1 MGDGTPVDRLR
12 SAPGHLVGE
21 GSVVPGR
28 TIALDKARVVVGRDP
43 ASCDVV
49 LPQPFISKRHAVFET
64 DEDGRTALHDLG
76 SKFGTFLNG
85 ERIAG
90 GSLANGDRVGF
101 GPDGLIA
108 FRYVANG
115 TAGTHAAAEVSA
127 TDVTTT
133 IDRSGVEGTT
143 TLRVARKRQ
152 LAIGRAPDNDIVL
165 DAPSVSRHHAQLT
178 LDEAGGATL
187 VDAGST
193 NGTYVNGE
201 LLREPRRVERDD
213 LVLVGG
219 FLFKIDGQTIR
230 QLDLSESRICAVGLS
245 KQIKGEP
252 VIDDI
257 SLAVLPGEFVGLMG
271 PSGCGKS
278 TLMDALDG
286 LQPAPIGSVFLGDLD
301 LYRNFNAVRRSIG
314 HVPQHDIL
322 HDDLTV
328 GRTLLYAAR
337 LRLPETA
344 TPMNK
349 RVAVAKVLEL
359 VNLEHKVST
368 AFRNLSGGEQKRLSI
383 AIELLTE
390 PNFLFLD
397 EPTSPLDP
405 ETTEDLMAR
414 FRKLADMGRTVVMI
428 THKFEMFHSMD
439 AVGFLAKGGRLAFF
453 GPPRAALEYFGCTEP
468 ADIFRRMHQAT
479 PEKLARQFQT
489 SPDYQRYVQRRVRQ
503 ANALIQ
509 APQARPAPTPAKSS
523 VLAQI
528 RQWWTLTQRFCEIKL
543 KDRRNTLL
551 LLLQSPLVAFILVKI
566 SGTVTDD
573 GKTVAKTMFI
583 SAVIAVWFGANNAI
597 REIVAE
603 LPIYKRE
610 RRFSLAIPPY
620 VLSKFAVLSVIGLVQ
635 SFLFIAILT
644 YFGLLAR
651 PDFAVLW
658 TILFFTTLGGISMGL
673 FFSAVVNSTEKAVSI
688 LPLILIPQLLLSG
701 FLTPVDSTYVNL
713 HTDKPA
719 SAASYDR
726 YVERGKPQDA
736 DPIEKRD
743 GLGAG
748 RFLTTVV
755 LARWSLDALLDVA
768 SLDNEATRDRVAE
781 GVSVPAYAAVLN
793 GDDTSAIFRAYEL
806 RTLEDLAIILAFS
819 LGLLPLTMW
828 SLKRHD
834 VL

>member
-1 MGDGTPVDRLR
+1 MPADRLQ
-12 SAPGHLVGE
+12 PITGHLVGE
-21 GSVVPGR
+21 GAGFAGR
-28 TIALDKARVVVGRDP
+28 TIPLDKARLVIGRD
-43 ASCDVV
+43 AAACDVV
-49 LPQPFISKRHAVFET
+49 LPQPFISKCHAALET
-64 DEDGRTALHDLG
+64 DESGRTTVRDLG

-85 ERIAG
+85 ERITDR
-90 GSLANGDRVGF
+90 SLLDGDRVGL
-101 GPDGLIA
+101 GPDGLLI
-108 FRYVANG
+108 FRYRVDR
-115 TAGTHAAAEVSA
+115 AAATQTAPLSSTEM
-127 TDVTTT
+127 TTPV
-133 IDRSGVEGTT
+133 DRAVVDGTT
-143 TLRVARKRQ
+143 TLRVERKRE
-152 LAIGRAPDNDIVL
+152 LTIGRASDNDIVL
-165 DAPSVSRHHAQLT
+165 KAASVSRHHVKLA
-178 LDEAGGATL
+178 LDGADGATL
-187 VDAGST
+187 FDLGST

-201 LLREPRRVERDD
+201 LLREPHRIDRHD
-213 LVLVGG
+213 LVLIGG
-219 FLFKIDGQTIR
+219 FLFKVDGQTIR
-230 QLDLSESRICAVGLS
+230 QIDLSESRICAVGLS

-286 LQPAPIGSVFLGDLD
+286 LQPAPTGSVFLGDLD

-328 GRTLLYAAR
+328 GRTLVYAAR

-344 TPMNK
+344 TRMNK
-349 RVAVAKVLEL
+349 RIAIAKVLEL
-359 VNLEHKVST
+359 VNLQHKVST

-405 ETTEDLMAR
+405 ETTEDLMVR

-428 THKFEMFHSMD
+428 THKFEMFTLMD
-439 AVGFLAKGGRLAFF
+439 SVGFLAKGGRLAFF

-468 ADIFRRMHQAT
+468 SDIFRRMHQAT
-479 PEKLARQFQT
+479 PEKLAKQFQM
-489 SPDYQRYVQRRVRQ
+489 SPQYQTYVQRRVRQ
-503 ANALIQ
+503 ASALIQ
-509 APQARPAPTPAKSS
+509 APQTRTAVAATPAKSPF
-523 VLAQI
+523 LAQVK
-528 RQWWTLTQRFCEIKL
+528 QWWTLTQRFCEIKL

-566 SGTVTDD
+566 SGTIGDD

-583 SAVIAVWFGANNAI
+583 SAVIAVWFGGNNAI

-620 VLSKFAVLSVIGLVQ
+620 VLSKFAVLSAIGLVQ
-635 SFLFIAILT
+635 SFLFISILT
-644 YFGLLAR
+644 TFGLLAGS
-651 PDFAVLW
+651 DFQILW
-658 TILFFTTLGGISMGL
+658 ATLFLTTLGGISMGL

-701 FLTPVDSTYVNL
+701 FLTPIDNTYVNL

-719 SAASYDR
+719 SAAAYDE
-726 YVERGKPQDA
+726 YVDRGKPKDT
-736 DPIEKRD
+736 DPIERRD

-755 LARWSLDALLDVA
+755 LARWSLDALLNIA

-781 GVSVPAYAAVLN
+781 GVSVPAYASVLN
-793 GDDTSAIFRAYEL
+793 GESESAIAFAYKL
-806 RTLEDLAIILAFS
+806 HTFEDLAIIFAFS